1 MARRAGVPPA
11 AERAARA
18 GVPLPVSPPA
28 ISDAVLIERCLRQ
41 DNAAWDEIMSRYRRR
56 VFHIAYKFTG
66 KHDQSEDLTQEIFLK
81 VFRSLDKF
89 NRDAD
94 FGTWLTS
101 VARNYC
107 IDHYRASKREREVM
121 VEDLLAFDQAV
132 ASSGNPQRRL
142 EESDRRSFLRAG
154 LERLPE
160 KLREAVVLRDLQGL
174 SYQEMAERLALP
186 EGTVKSRINRG
197 REELARL
204 LLRAQQPTSRA
215 RPRRSGR
222 VDARR

>member
-1 MARRAGVPPA
+1 MA
-11 AERAARA
+11 
-18 GVPLPVSPPA
+18 
-28 ISDAVLIERCLRQ
+28 
-41 DNAAWDEIMSRYRRR
+41 RYRRR

-66 KHDQSEDLTQEIFLK
+66 KHDQAEDLTQEIFLK
-81 VFRSLDKF
+81 LFKSLDKF

-132 ASSGNPQRRL
+132 SSSGNPQRRL

-154 LERLPE
+154 LERLPD

-174 SYQEMAERLALP
+174 SYQEMAERLDLP

-197 REELARL
+197 REELSRL
-204 LLRAQQPTSRA
+204 LLRAQQPVRRGGT
-215 RPRRSGR
+215 RPSGR
-222 VDARR
+222 LHTRR